1 MLSEQV
7 LHAQWTCKEYT
18 EVYKDYTED
27 YKDYTEVYKDY
38 KDYGCTCSVDMQGI
52 H

>member
-1 MLSEQV
+1 MDT
-7 LHAQWTCKEYT
+7 HAQWTCKEYT
-18 EVYKDYTED
+18 EVYKDYKD